1 MAQPNQALACW
12 SIQVHFL
19 QLLHGNSFQGIR
31 RPFTKPVTCTAVDQG
46 WIGTQAFPVVAPV
59 AAEAAEFFALR
70 PILCS
75 ALHMCILGLYRNHH
89 TFSLHT
95 YICWQSTRQAST
107 GHEHTVASTEVL
119 TYLNAS
125 PIGLMHSTTWRC
137 RLHCATKY
145 PHICTGLSNPCL
157 AAAGWTASKIC
168 KATAPH
174 SMNSHVSADSMHH
187 HLQNM
192 QQGLPLFACSDLQT
206 KQRHACNICWRLTC
220 ILSSAGNMF
229 GTSPAFRMLLMSSTN
244 ASSLI
249 WLSLNRNMTCLAS
262 QPARRSSRFR
272 SSRHSVRL

>member
-1 MAQPNQALACW
+1 MRGEKTNLHHRGSSDGTPICEHSYAATAHLDVHGLAQPNQALACW

-107 GHEHTVASTEVL
+107 GHEYTVASTEVL
-119 TYLNAS
+119 T
-125 PIGLMHSTTWRC
+125 
-137 RLHCATKY
+137 
-145 PHICTGLSNPCL
+145 
-157 AAAGWTASKIC
+157 
-168 KATAPH
+168 
-174 SMNSHVSADSMHH
+174 
-187 HLQNM
+187 
-192 QQGLPLFACSDLQT
+192 
-206 KQRHACNICWRLTC
+206 
-220 ILSSAGNMF
+220 
-229 GTSPAFRMLLMSSTN
+229 
-244 ASSLI
+244 
-249 WLSLNRNMTCLAS
+249 
-262 QPARRSSRFR
+262 
-272 SSRHSVRL
+272 